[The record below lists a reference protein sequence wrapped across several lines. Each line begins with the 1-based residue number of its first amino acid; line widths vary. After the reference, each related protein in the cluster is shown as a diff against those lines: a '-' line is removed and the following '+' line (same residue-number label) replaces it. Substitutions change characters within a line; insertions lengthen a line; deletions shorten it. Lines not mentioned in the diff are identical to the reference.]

1 MTVSLAALAD
11 AVVAKAEGKSRFVV
25 AIAGPPGAGKSTLAD
40 ALHEELIRRG
50 ETSAILPM
58 DGFHM
63 DNGILEERGL
73 LKRKG
78 APETFDVR
86 GFADIVRAVRAADEE
101 VLAPVFDRS
110 REIAIAS
117 ARPVSADTRII
128 LAEGN
133 YLLLDEAPWTK
144 LDGLFDLTVF
154 VGPSYGVLEERLR
167 RRWEHYGLAEAEIQ
181 WKLYGNDLPNGKRI
195 IENSRKADIA
205 IEIFEMAE
213 PSDQPLFSTAK

>member
-1 MTVSLAALAD
+1 MTLTLAAIAD
-11 AVVAKAEGKSRFVV
+11 IVVEKAGQSPRFIV

-40 ALHEELIRRG
+40 ALQEELTRRG
-50 ETSAILPM
+50 EQSAVLPM

-86 GFADIVRAVRAADEE
+86 AFIDIVAAVRKADEE
-101 VLAPVFDRS
+101 VLVPVFDRS

-117 ARPVSADTRII
+117 ARAVAPETRII

-133 YLLLDEAPWTK
+133 YLLLEEAPWSR
-144 LDGLFDLTVF
+144 LDGMFDLSIF
-154 VGPSYGVLEERLR
+154 VGPSYEVLEERLR
-167 RRWEHYGLAEAEIQ
+167 QRWIHYGLDASGIE

-205 IEIFEMAE
+205 IEIFE
-213 PSDQPLFSTAK
+213 TA

>member
-1 MTVSLAALAD
+1 MTMTLAAIAD
-11 AVVAKAEGKSRFVV
+11 SIVEKAGTSPRLMV
-25 AIAGPPGAGKSTLAD
+25 AIAAPPGAGKSTLAD
-40 ALHEELIRRG
+40 ALQDELTRRG
-50 ETSAILPM
+50 EKSAVLPM

-86 GFADIVRAVRAADEE
+86 AFIDIVSAVRRTDQE
-101 VLAPVFDRS
+101 VLVPVFDRS

-117 ARPVSADTRII
+117 ARPVSPETRII

-133 YLLLDEAPWTK
+133 YLLLNEAPWSQ
-144 LDGLFDLTVF
+144 LDGMFDLSIF
-154 VGPSYGVLEERLR
+154 VGPPYEILEERLR
-167 RRWEHYGLAEAEIQ
+167 QRWVHYGLDAAGIE

-195 IENSRKADIA
+195 IDNSRPADIA
-205 IEIFEMAE
+205 LEIFE
-213 PSDQPLFSTAK
+213 TA